1 MHSDPRRRGRLLPP
15 DGSADDAADDGRAD
29 ERQTHD
35 GEADAVAHLPESDD
49 RRAHP
54 IADRGHRVADGA
66 HPHGRALD
74 EADVPAVDVADDGQT
89 HDRPTDPCQTDH
101 GIAVVVRA
109 DVVSHGGAPRLAE
122 ADGDRPAHPIARG
135 GHCLARITDP
145 HEHAPDA
152 PPDARADE
160 AGDHRRADGIP
171 VRPDL
176 PGAHRRRPRDGE
188 AVVRLRLPA
197 HVRSR
202 DEPPHVSVGTHT
214 GDRIAVDAGRH
225 RTAGRRP
232 GMGED
237 HVGRVLGIIQRRAGQ
252 SRYPIHGGDNDH
264 GDIGESRI
272 IIIVQEESSRGWRR
286 RRRRK
291 GAAIIITGGTVV
303 ECHVRPRFVL
313 LRYRSIRI

>member
-1 MHSDPRRRGRLLPP
+1 MHSGPRRRGRLLPP
-15 DGSADDAADDGRAD
+15 DGSADDGTDDGRAD

-74 EADVPAVDVADDGQT
+74 EADIPAVDVADDGQT
-89 HDRPTDPCQTDH
+89 HDRPTDPSQTDH

-109 DVVSHGGAPRLAE
+109 DVVSHGAPRLVE
-122 ADGDRPAHPIARG
+122 ADGYRPAHPIADRG
-135 GHCLARITDP
+135 HRPAGA
-145 HEHAPDA
+145 AVA

-160 AGDHRRADGIP
+160 AGDHPRADDPPPGGGDGIP

-176 PGAHRRRPRDGE
+176 PGAHRRRRRDGE

-237 HVGRVLGIIQRRAGQ
+237 HVWRVLGILQRRAWQ